1 MRKTSFYFILIFF
14 ISVNVSAQD
23 KFTFPKS
30 TDLGL
35 NITNVIS
42 SFIGNSSSE
51 VNLESFPFVVK
62 INRKKTAI
70 RFGMGIDLG
79 NSNETLAEVEQF
91 IINNYQLNGRVGI
104 EKKKYLGH
112 KFGFFYGLDFIG
124 AIKNEESTVSNNID
138 VSSIVENTL
147 GVGGGPVYG
156 FEYYLNKYMYLG
168 TEGSFYGIYKLTN
181 RKESFEF
188 TPEINTERKITGLD
202 ARITTPTRL
211 YIMVRF

>member
-1 MRKTSFYFILIFF
+1 MRKTAFYFFLIFF
-14 ISVNVSAQD
+14 VSVNVGAQD
-23 KFTFPKS
+23 KFSFPKS

-42 SFIGNSSSE
+42 SFIGNSNSE
-51 VNLESFPFVVK
+51 INLETFPFVVK
-62 INRKKTAI
+62 VNRKKTAI

-79 NSNETLAEVEQF
+79 NANETLAEVEQF
-91 IINNYQLNGRVGI
+91 VINNYQINGRVGV

-112 KFGFFYGLDFIG
+112 KFGFFYGLDIVG
-124 AIKNEESTVSNNID
+124 AVRNEESTVSNTVD
-138 VSSIVENTL
+138 VTSIVENTV

-156 FEYYLNKYMYLG
+156 FEYYFNKYMYFG

-188 TPEINTERKITGLD
+188 NPDINSERKITGFD
-202 ARITTPTRL
+202 AQITTPTRL
-211 YIMVRF
+211 YIMIRF